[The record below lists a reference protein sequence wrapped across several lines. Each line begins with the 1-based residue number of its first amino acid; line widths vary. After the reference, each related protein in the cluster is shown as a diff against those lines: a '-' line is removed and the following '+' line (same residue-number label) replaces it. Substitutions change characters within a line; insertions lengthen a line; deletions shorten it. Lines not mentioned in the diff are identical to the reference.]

1 MLDQVLQ
8 TRVDQQMAALMG
20 AIRAAVSGNTGL
32 SQGQTALAVVQAAV
46 NAGVQNQYSGNQS
59 PQPPADGAGKQG
71 NPSPAT
77 TGTPQATATA
87 TANGATSAGASIAQA
102 AANLTTQATA
112 AQLASAAQ
120 SVALAAQQTS
130 TGQSALQTQATLQA
144 QATLQTQATPQS
156 TNQAQAQAL
165 VNQVQAQTSSAMI
178 AALANT
184 TSSAGAAQP
193 GAGIQNT
200 LSSGQNLT
208 STLSQNPTTPQNT
221 AATQGTPAQSKGQGA
236 SQSLAATG
244 ARTGTTPTTQPG
256 AVANQL
262 PGTQT
267 AVNSAATAQPLHQ
280 PSTSPSAVRVLIPQ
294 TGQSIELPQLKPL
307 PAGTQITL
315 RQASSTHVDI
325 LKVQLPQNQ
334 QTNQSQST
342 QAHQLTQ
349 TQANSAAANQVAQ
362 KVALQQTVM
371 SALREALPAQQPVSD
386 TISRV
391 QSLVSQ
397 LSPAVRDNPALQQ
410 ALQIIDKATLKLSSE
425 TAPTAQAVK
434 QSIQRSGVFHEAVMM
449 QALQQ
454 TTMPAG
460 TPITPVG
467 DDLKGAF
474 FQIFR
479 QLTRGGRSDGA
490 QEKTSP
496 NNARAGT
503 EAAAD
508 SRQSSQAQLSR
519 ALNEGLARMRS
530 NQLQSSPAMR
540 GAEATASSPI
550 QTDVPVTFNGQLS
563 EVKVK
568 IDQEIWPEDQSPDNG
583 EEYQRRWVI
592 NLSFS
597 PPELGNLHA
606 RLLYQNEKLKTHLW
620 VEQDENLPGVSKQLH
635 ELKDRLAA
643 LGIEIEE
650 VRCQAGKPE
659 TIPDPTVLSLKA

>member
-46 NAGVQNQYSGNQS
+46 NAGVQNQYSGS
-59 PQPPADGAGKQG
+59 PSSQLPADGTGKQG
-71 NPSPAT
+71 NPPSAGAGAPPTA
-77 TGTPQATATA
+77 ATANTA
-87 TANGATSAGASIAQA
+87 ANGATSAGANIAQA
-102 AANLTTQATA
+102 ATNLTAQATA

-120 SVALAAQQTS
+120 SVALAAQQTGTNS
-130 TGQSALQTQATLQA
+130 TSQSALQAQAILQA
-144 QATLQTQATPQS
+144 QAALQATPQG

-165 VNQVQAQTSSAMI
+165 VNQIQTQTSSAMI

-184 TSSAGAAQP
+184 TPGTGATQP

-200 LSSGQNLT
+200 PSGGQNVT
-208 STLSQNPTTPQNT
+208 SAPPQNPTMPQNT
-221 AATQGTPAQSKGQGA
+221 AATQSTTTQSRVQG
-236 SQSLAATG
+236 SHNQPIAATG
-244 ARTGTTPTTQPG
+244 TTLTTQSGTT
-256 AVANQL
+256 ANQL
-262 PGTQT
+262 SGTQT
-267 AVNSAATAQPLHQ
+267 AVSSAASTQSLNQ
-280 PSTSPSAVRVLIPQ
+280 PSTTASAVRVLIPL

-315 RQASSTHVDI
+315 RQANSTHVDI

-342 QAHQLTQ
+342 QTHQVTQ
-349 TQANSAAANQVAQ
+349 TNSAVANQVAQ

-397 LSPAVRDNPALQQ
+397 LSPTVRDNPALQQ

-425 TAPTAQAVK
+425 NAPTAQAVK

-454 TTMPAG
+454 STMPAG

-479 QLTRGGRSDGA
+479 QLTRGGRSDGT
-490 QEKTSP
+490 QEKKSP
-496 NNARAGT
+496 NSAKAGT
-503 EAAAD
+503 EATAD
-508 SRQSSQAQLSR
+508 SRQNSQAQLSR
-519 ALNEGLARMRS
+519 TLNEGLARIRS
-530 NQLQSSPAMR
+530 NQLQSNPAMR
-540 GAEATASSPI
+540 GTEATASSPI
-550 QTDVPVTFNGQLS
+550 QTDIPVTFNGQLS

-568 IDQEIWPEDQSPDNG
+568 IDQEIWPENQSHENG

-620 VEQDENLPGVSKQLH
+620 VEQDENLPGISKQLH

-650 VRCQAGKPE
+650 VRCQAGRPE
-659 TIPDPTVLSLKA
+659 KIPDPTVLSLKA